1 MSIVFITVYLLNK
14 LIMKT
19 GIHSVLVLC
28 KTLMKGGAEKQA
40 MITAKLLAQQGMSVS
55 ILIWDGSSMD
65 KANLRFLEDQ
75 QISCLGLRGSL
86 FNKFTDFINHLRQ
99 QNVTLILS
107 YLSLANFLGALAGI
121 YKHNLIT
128 VGGIRSEKLPYFKF
142 IVERFVHNR
151 LNNRTIF
158 NSYAAKDRFE
168 GRGFNSGK
176 SAVIHNA
183 VITYRNNNVV
193 RNDDEIILIS
203 VSRFIESKDYPT
215 ALKAFRYLVDKYP
228 VKKMKFLIVGYGKC
242 EKSIRVFIKKYG
254 LESNIQ
260 MIIDPPNIS
269 ELLACSD
276 IYLSTSLVE
285 GLSNSIMEA
294 MAAGLPVVAT
304 DVGDNRFLIEDSK
317 NGYIVPCRSA
327 DVIAHKLEHLILFN
341 DIRKKFGEYSYWKIR
356 NEFTE
361 KHMLKKY
368 MELIDELT

>member
-1 MSIVFITVYLLNK
+1 MLKAIGQKRNTLKEISFPMPSI
-14 LIMKT
+14 LIF
-19 GIHSVLVLC
+19 C
-28 KTLMKGGAEKQA
+28 KTLVKGGAEKQA

-65 KANLRFLEDQ
+65 KANLQFLENQ
-75 QISCLGLRGSL
+75 QISCVGLRGSL
-86 FNKFTDFINHLRQ
+86 FNKFADFINHLRQ

-107 YLSLANFLGALAGI
+107 YLSLANFLGALAGTCNKNI
-121 YKHNLIT
+121 IT
-128 VGGIRSEKLPYFKF
+128 VGGIRSERLPYFKF
-142 IVERFVHNR
+142 IIERFVHNR

-158 NSYAAKDRFE
+158 NSYAARDHFE
-168 GRGFNSGK
+168 RRGFNSGK
-176 SAVIHNA
+176 SVVIHNA
-183 VITYRNNNVV
+183 VTTNRNSNVV
-193 RNDDEIILIS
+193 RNDDEIALIS

-228 VKKMKFLIVGYGKC
+228 EKKIKFLIVGYGKC
-242 EKSIRVFIKKYG
+242 ETSIRLLIKKYG
-254 LESNIQ
+254 LESNVQ
-260 MIIDPPNIS
+260 MIIDPPNIN

-304 DVGDNRFLIEDSK
+304 DVGDNKFLIEDSK
-317 NGYIVPCRSA
+317 NGYIVPCRNS
-327 DVIAHKLEHLILFN
+327 DVIARKLEHLILFN
-341 DIRKKFGEYSYWKIR
+341 DIRKRFGEYSYWKIC

-368 MELIDELT
+368 MEFIDELG

>member
-1 MSIVFITVYLLNK
+1 MISFPMSSI
-14 LIMKT
+14 LIFCK
-19 GIHSVLVLC
+19 SLV
-28 KTLMKGGAEKQA
+28 KGGAEKQA

-65 KANLRFLEDQ
+65 RANLRFLEDQ
-75 QISCLGLRGSL
+75 QISCSGLRGSP
-86 FNKFTDFINHLRQ
+86 FNKFADFINYLRQ
-99 QNVTLILS
+99 KDVTLILS
-107 YLSLANFLGALAGI
+107 YLSLANFLGAIAGI
-121 YKHNLIT
+121 YNKNLVT
-128 VGGIRSEKLPYFKF
+128 VGGIRSERLPLFKF

-158 NSYAAKDRFE
+158 NSYAAKNHFE

-176 SAVIHNA
+176 SVVIHNA
-183 VITYRNNNVV
+183 VMTYRNNNIV

-215 ALKAFRYLVDKYP
+215 ALKAFRYLIDKYP
-228 VKKMKFLIVGYGKC
+228 VKKMKYLIVGYGKC
-242 EKSIRVFIKKYG
+242 EKSIRALIKKYG

-260 MIIDPPNIS
+260 MIIDPPNIG
-269 ELLACSD
+269 ELLARSD

-304 DVGDNRFLIEDSK
+304 DVGDNRVLIEDSK
-317 NGYIVPCRSA
+317 NGYTVPCRNS
-327 DVIAHKLEHLILFN
+327 DVIAHKLEQLILSN
-341 DIRKKFGEYSYWKIR
+341 DIRKKYGEYSYWKIR

-368 MELIDELT
+368 QELIEELT